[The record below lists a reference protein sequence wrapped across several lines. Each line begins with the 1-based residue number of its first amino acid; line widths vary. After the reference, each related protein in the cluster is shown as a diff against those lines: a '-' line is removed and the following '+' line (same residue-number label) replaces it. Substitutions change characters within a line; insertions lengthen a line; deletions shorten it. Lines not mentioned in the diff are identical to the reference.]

1 MIPFDKCTPFQHLKA
16 LRLHKINL
24 RHAADTYCR
33 VVDFTRIQY
42 LRLFHCPGSET
53 LFGELSKSTRLP
65 AKLLCLEFQ
74 HKDNA
79 ENDALDA
86 LDGFLCLVPGIK
98 DMVIDIENVK
108 QMPASAGICRHG
120 KTLESLN
127 VHAWGGDTDGDSD
140 ELVWEV
146 SDFEKICRA
155 ATRLEQMSCAWP
167 ATSLIRSP
175 SEAWVGFETAI
186 AHLNDL
192 ITLNITTWPNNKP
205 SSNFLPR
212 VVYEHLLQSL
222 AQRAFDRTATST
234 STSNSTSPSSTFPPA
249 PTPNLLIVP
258 ILALAPLPPPPP
270 AITPTAANNANDNN
284 TAATWPAS
292 SSSNLSLSTPHTAS
306 TTKTHK
312 LRLVAFGTSDKIY
325 ERTDSLNQSIW
336 LRSSCDDA
344 EGRRRN
350 CAVPIGW
357 CARQY
362 VEPRSEVLEF
372 VLGRGG
378 RMPVREWERV
388 EDGE

>member
-1 MIPFDKCTPFQHLKA
+1 
-16 LRLHKINL
+16 
-24 RHAADTYCR
+24 
-33 VVDFTRIQY
+33 
-42 LRLFHCPGSET
+42 
-53 LFGELSKSTRLP
+53 
-65 AKLLCLEFQ
+65 
-74 HKDNA
+74 
-79 ENDALDA
+79 
-86 LDGFLCLVPGIK
+86 
-98 DMVIDIENVK
+98 
-108 QMPASAGICRHG
+108 
-120 KTLESLN
+120 
-127 VHAWGGDTDGDSD
+127 
-140 ELVWEV
+140 
-146 SDFEKICRA
+146 
-155 ATRLEQMSCAWP
+155 
-167 ATSLIRSP
+167 
-175 SEAWVGFETAI
+175 
-186 AHLNDL
+186 
-192 ITLNITTWPNNKP
+192 
-205 SSNFLPR
+205 
-212 VVYEHLLQSL
+212 SL